1 MVSVLFVTVVIT
13 GVAFMTFV
21 TKLTVVLENPTGVFN
36 LSGVAFNA
44 QEHNPD
50 RWEPTDPNWDGALA
64 GWGVGSA
71 YGIFIPVIGPVAGPM
86 LGAAI
91 GYNLD
96 SEL

>member
-1 MVSVLFVTVVIT
+1 MVSALFVTVVIT

-21 TKLTVVLENPTGVFN
+21 AKLTVMLENPTGALN
-36 LSGVAFNA
+36 LASVKLNA
-44 QEHNPD
+44 QEYAPE
-50 RWEPTDPNWDGALA
+50 RAEPTDPNWDGALA
-64 GWGVGSA
+64 GLGVGGA

-91 GYNLD
+91 GYKLD